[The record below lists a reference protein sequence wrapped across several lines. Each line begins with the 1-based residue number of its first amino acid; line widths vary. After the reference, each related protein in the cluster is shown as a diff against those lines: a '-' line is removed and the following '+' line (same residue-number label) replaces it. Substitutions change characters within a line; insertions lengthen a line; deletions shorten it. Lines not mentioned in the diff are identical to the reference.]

1 MSHGMMGTGI
11 LRAPVFTRDAA
22 RDPANTNAREDE
34 VGVGNPTAG
43 WNPES
48 FAREQIRGL
57 VRQIFFSN
65 AIRPTRQVV
74 FSALEAETEV
84 RSICRRV
91 GEALAL
97 QITGRV
103 AVVGAYPR
111 LIQDAEKQ
119 SGDVAQED
127 RNSPLAQVATPVRGN
142 LWLVPEGARDSRS
155 GPSASWNSF
164 LAEVRREFEY
174 SIVQGPVAG
183 ESDEAT
189 AVAQAADGI
198 ILVLSAE
205 RTRRAT
211 ARRVKEALVAAHANI
226 LGAVLSDREFPIPDA
241 IYRRL

>member
-1 MSHGMMGTGI
+1 MTHGMMGTGI
-11 LRAPVFTRDAA
+11 LRAPVFARDATNDLA
-22 RDPANTNAREDE
+22 NARELE
-34 VGVGNPTAG
+34 AGNSRAG
-43 WNPES
+43 WNPEN

-74 FSALEAETEV
+74 FCALDAETEV

-97 QITGRV
+97 QITVRV

-111 LIQDAEKQ
+111 LIQDAEKE
-119 SGDVAQED
+119 SADAPPGD
-127 RNSPLAQVATPVRGN
+127 RNTPVGRVATPVRGN
-142 LWLVPEGARDSRS
+142 LWLVPDGARDSRL
-155 GPSASWNSF
+155 GPSASWDSF
-164 LAEVRREFEY
+164 LGEVRQEFEY

-198 ILVLSAE
+198 VLVLSAK

-226 LGAVLSDREFPIPDA
+226 LGTVLSDREFPIPEA